1 LAPPD
6 DSPTSKF
13 SGIVYR
19 VVQRGVDPLS
29 TLGSGRNGGRYNS
42 PGEEGTLY
50 TSLDKETGID
60 EVAKGLRARGVDPK
74 DYGPE
79 DWWLYELE
87 TSLDAI
93 LDLNDAN
100 VLNRFQ
106 INSADLLQDDVTVTR
121 RIGKQALEEGYQG
134 ILAPSAARP
143 GEKNLV
149 IFLRKVPQFPSA
161 RSSMPIGFKDR

>member
-1 LAPPD
+1 MAPPD
-6 DSPTSKF
+6 DSPTSEF
-13 SGIVYR
+13 SGLVYR

-29 TLGSGRNGGRYNS
+29 TVGSGRNGGRYNS
-42 PGEEGTLY
+42 PGDEGILY
-50 TSLDKETGID
+50 TSFEKETCID
-60 EVAKGLRARGVDPK
+60 EVAKGLRARGVDPS

-93 LDLNDAN
+93 LDLTDEN
-100 VLNRFQ
+100 VLKRFQ

-149 IFLRKVPQFPSA
+149 IFLRKAPQFPSA
-161 RSSMPIGFKDR
+161 RSSVPIGFKD